1 MNVPS
6 KYGLLKVA
14 GWVLI
19 ILAVVFLI
27 ACIAGGV
34 QLGNI
39 TAAMIPNGGSNIL
52 TLGLIVFGVANFV
65 AWIVKANELF
75 ALADVEQNTRV
86 NQQAIER
93 VMRLTEVQVTGG
105 GSSTQ
110 PLPTMG
116 SDR

>member
-19 ILAVVFLI
+19 ILSVVFLVI
-27 ACIAGGV
+27 CIYLSVLISGATAG
-34 QLGNI
+34 
-39 TAAMIPNGGSNIL
+39 MFPGGINIL
-52 TLGLIVFGVANFV
+52 SLIPIIIGVVSFIS
-65 AWIVKANELF
+65 WIVKATELF
-75 ALADVEQNTRV
+75 ALSDAERNSRV
-86 NQQAIER
+86 NQQSIER

-110 PLPTMG
+110 PLPTM

>member
-19 ILAVVFLI
+19 ILAVVFLV
-27 ACIAGGV
+27 ACILGGV
-34 QLGNI
+34 QLGNA
-39 TAAMIPNGGSNIL
+39 TADLIPNGGSNIL
-52 TLGLIVFGVANFV
+52 TLGLIVLGVANFISWV
-65 AWIVKANELF
+65 VKANELF
-75 ALADVEQNTRV
+75 ALADVEKNTRV

-105 GSSTQ
+105 GASTQ
-110 PLPTMG
+110 PLPTM

>member
-14 GWVLI
+14 GWLLI
-19 ILAVVFLI
+19 ILSVVFLAI
-27 ACIAGGV
+27 CIYLSVWVGGLTADMFPGGV
-34 QLGNI
+34 
-39 TAAMIPNGGSNIL
+39 NIL
-52 TLGLIVFGVANFV
+52 SLIPIIIGVVSFIS
-65 AWIVKANELF
+65 WIVKANELF
-75 ALADVEQNTRV
+75 ALSDAERNSRV

-110 PLPTMG
+110 PLPTM

>member
-19 ILAVVFLI
+19 LLSVVFLVL
-27 ACIAGGV
+27 CILASVWVSGVTAGYEFPGGV
-34 QLGNI
+34 NFL
-39 TAAMIPNGGSNIL
+39 ALIPI
-52 TLGLIVFGVANFV
+52 IVGVVSFIS
-65 AWIVKANELF
+65 WIVKATELF
-75 ALADVEQNTRV
+75 ALSDTERNSRV
-86 NQQAIER
+86 NQQSIER

-110 PLPTMG
+110 PLPTM

>member
-19 ILAVVFLI
+19 ILAVVFLV
-27 ACIAGGV
+27 ACILIGL
-34 QLGNI
+34 QLGQQF
-39 TAAMIPNGGSNIL
+39 AGAWPEGSSNIL
-52 TLGLIVFGVANFV
+52 TIGLIVLGIANFIS
-65 AWIVKANELF
+65 WIVKANELF
-75 ALADVEQNTRV
+75 ALADVEKNTRV

-110 PLPTMG
+110 PLPTM